1 MCSYETYQE
10 IQRLMREIFDLQE
23 EILVLGP
30 DHPDT
35 PHLQELLEKSENELE
50 YLDALDIVAS
60 W

>member
-1 MCSYETYQE
+1 
-10 IQRLMREIFDLQE
+10 MREIFDLQE

-35 PHLQELLEKSENELE
+35 HHLQGLLEKSSNELE
-50 YLDALDIVAS
+50 YLDSLDVVLN